1 MDPKEF
7 REVGHRVVDFLAEY
21 LDHIEER
28 RVFPDVEPRVVN
40 ELFAEPLPQDPSSAE
55 SVLNELES
63 KLLPYCTQVGHPGYM
78 GLITPSPNPA
88 GIIADFIC
96 SAINQNVG
104 AYSIGPSAVAMERR
118 VVRWLTDLCGYG
130 AKAGGN
136 LTSGGMMANF
146 IGLKVG
152 RDAVTHDVAQ
162 HDGIHDRWAVY
173 ASEERHVSVDK
184 AIDCVGLGRNALRA
198 LPTDTNFQVRIDAL
212 EQAIAQ
218 DKKNGIRPMCMV
230 GVFGTT
236 NTGAVD
242 DIRELRRIADRE
254 GMWLHVDAAYGGGM
268 LLSHEW
274 PMRDRGLELA
284 DSITIDPH
292 KWFYAPLD
300 AGAVLVKDQERLTA
314 SFGIKPSYLTD
325 ELDQA
330 NERYQY
336 YVHGFEQS
344 RRFRSLKVW
353 MSFKRYGA
361 YQIGEWIDNNVR
373 QAKHLYALA
382 EKDPD
387 FEPASSPPMSAI
399 CIRFRGDGLNETESK
414 DLHAEVAQ
422 RVERSGRFWMSTTEL
437 KGKTWFRIN
446 PVNFRTR
453 KEHMEELFRLLQQ
466 ECLAVLRGRGAASRA
481 SD

>member
-7 REVGHRVVDFLAEY
+7 RDLGHRVVDMMAEY
-21 LDHIEER
+21 LDHIEEK
-28 RVFPDVEPRVVN
+28 RVFPDTEPQTAN
-40 ELFAEPLPQDPSSAE
+40 QLFTGPLPGDPSPPDT
-55 SVLNELES
+55 VLDELKD
-63 KLLPYCTQVGHPGYM
+63 KLLPYCTNVGHPGYM
-78 GLITPSPNPA
+78 GLITPSPNPV
-88 GIIADFIC
+88 GVIADFIC

-130 AKAGGN
+130 ENAGGN
-136 LTSGGMMANF
+136 FTSGGMMANF
-146 IGLKVG
+146 IALKVA
-152 RDAVTHDVAQ
+152 RDAVTGDRAQ
-162 HDGIHDRWAVY
+162 HEGIHHRWAVY
-173 ASEERHVSVDK
+173 TSEERHVSVDK
-184 AIDCVGLGRNALRA
+184 AVDCVGLGRQALRP
-198 LPTDTNFQVRIDAL
+198 LSTDGNFQVRLDAL
-212 EQAIAQ
+212 EEAIAL
-218 DKKNGIRPMCMV
+218 DRKNGIRPMCIV
-230 GVFGTT
+230 GMFGTT

-254 GMWLHVDAAYGGGM
+254 GMWLHADAAYGGGM
-268 LLSHEW
+268 LFSHQW
-274 PMRDRGLELA
+274 PMRNRGLELA

-300 AGAVLVKDQERLTA
+300 AGAVLVKDQRRLTV

-353 MSFKRYGA
+353 MSFKRYGSR
-361 YQIGEWIDNNVR
+361 QIGEWIDNNVR

-382 EKDPD
+382 EAHPD
-387 FEPASSPPMSAI
+387 FEPASVPPMSAI
-399 CIRFRGDGLNETESK
+399 CIRYKGAHISDEESK
-414 DLHAEVAQ
+414 TLHAEVAQ
-422 RVERSGRFWMSTTEL
+422 RVERSGRFWISTTEL

-453 KEHMEELFRLLQQ
+453 EEHMEQLFALLQS
-466 ECLAVLRGRGAASRA
+466 ECRSVSA
-481 SD
+481 